1 MLQSEMTNFK
11 IIKKIFYQFLIPVL
25 VAVVFELINKGYEVS
40 TVYNF
45 IENSLFSMIL
55 VSPVYFIVNR
65 KLYLWYITL
74 TFLVFCLSIYFENGL
89 LLLF

>member
-1 MLQSEMTNFK
+1 MLQIEMTNFK
-11 IIKKIFYQFLIPVL
+11 IIKKIFYQFLIPVF

-55 VSPVYFIVNR
+55 VSPVNFIVNR
-65 KLYLWYITL
+65 KLHLWYITL
-74 TFLVFCLSIYFENGL
+74 TFLVFVSFN
-89 LLLF
+89 LF

>member
-1 MLQSEMTNFK
+1 MLQIEMTNFK
-11 IIKKIFYQFLIPVL
+11 IIKKIFYQFLIPVF

-55 VSPVYFIVNR
+55 VSPR
-65 KLYLWYITL
+65 
-74 TFLVFCLSIYFENGL
+74 
-89 LLLF
+89 